1 MRDLKQE
8 KNVGS
13 RICQGK
19 KREQIGGEESD
30 RSSIIKVGIKVLLIK
45 VKEENRKELKEKNDY
60 SVKSLF

>member
-19 KREQIGGEESD
+19 KIEQIGGGESN
-30 RSSIIKVGIKVLLIK
+30 RSSIIKVGIKVLL
-45 VKEENRKELKEKNDY
+45 
-60 SVKSLF
+60 VKSKGRE